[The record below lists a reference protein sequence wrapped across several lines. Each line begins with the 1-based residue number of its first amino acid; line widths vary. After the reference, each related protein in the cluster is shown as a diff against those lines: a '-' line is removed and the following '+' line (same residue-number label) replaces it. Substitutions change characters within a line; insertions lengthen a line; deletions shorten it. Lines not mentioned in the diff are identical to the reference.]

1 MKAYYIYD
9 IKHINRTLTIVAQD
23 DYLIKIDFEKNI
35 YDFEYK
41 ESKIIK
47 QFKKELDE
55 YFEGNLKEFKTKF
68 KLTGLT
74 NFQKKV
80 LEEVSKV
87 KYGKYINYTDIAK
100 RIDNEKACR
109 AVGNA
114 VGKNPLPIIVP
125 CHRIIRTD
133 KTIGGY
139 TGGTDIKIKLLEVE
153 NIKL

>member
-1 MKAYYIYD
+1 MKTYYIYD
-9 IKHINRTLTIVAQD
+9 LKQINRKVTIVAED
-23 DYLIKIDFEKNI
+23 DYLIKIDFEKNV

-41 ESKIIK
+41 ESKVIK

-55 YFEGNLKEFKTKF
+55 YFSGNLKEFKTKF
-68 KLTGLT
+68 KLIGLT
-74 NFQKKV
+74 PFQKRV
-80 LEEVSKV
+80 LEKVAKV
-87 KYGKYINYTDIAK
+87 KYGKYISYTDIAK
-100 RIDNEKACR
+100 SINNEKACR

-139 TGGTDIKIKLLEVE
+139 TGGANIKIKLLEVE

>member
-87 KYGKYINYTDIAK
+87 KYGKYISYTDIAK